1 MQKFE
6 KGFFIGAATAAH
18 QVEGNN
24 TNSDYWAQEQL
35 PHSSFT
41 EPSGI
46 ACDHYHRYEEDIKL
60 LADAGLNAYRF
71 SIEWARVEPE
81 EGTFDPEA
89 IEHYRRVIAC
99 CKAHGVEPIVT
110 LLHFTSPKWL
120 ICKGG
125 WEAESTVEDF
135 KHYAAYVMEQLGSE
149 LRYICTINEAN
160 MGLQLAAISKRFRL
174 MAEQAAKNAAA
185 AGKSAEGTVQ
195 VGMNFQKMMENM
207 KYAAME
213 NAQVFGTPQPQ
224 IFVSERTPEGDLLVL
239 RAHAAARDAIKAIC
253 PEVKVGLTLSL
264 HDLQAQPG
272 GEAFAEAAWQEEFTH
287 YLPYIKEDDFL
298 GVQNYTRTLYGPQ
311 GQLPAPEGAEL
322 TQMDYEVY
330 PQALEH
336 VLRKVAEDF
345 KGNLIV
351 TENGMAYS
359 ETLGSDGQI
368 HDPYRIEYLKE
379 HIEQLAI
386 MIDEGLP
393 VFGYCP
399 WSFVDVVS
407 SHQGFA
413 KRYGLVY
420 VDRTETD
427 PKQCARVKKDSF
439 YWYQK
444 VITNNGLTE

>member
-46 ACDHYHRYEEDIKL
+46 ACDHYQRYEEDIKL

-81 EGTFDPEA
+81 EGKFDPEA
-89 IEHYRRVIAC
+89 IEHYRKVIAC

-125 WEAESTVEDF
+125 WETESTVEDF
-135 KHYAAYVMEQLGSE
+135 KRYVTYVMKQLGSE
-149 LRYICTINEAN
+149 LRYVCTINEAN

-174 MAEQAAKNAAA
+174 MAERGCPKMPHRPE
-185 AGKSAEGTVQ
+185 SLAEGTVQ

-213 NAQVFGTPQPQ
+213 NTPGVRHTQPQ
-224 IFVSERTPEGDLLVL
+224 TLSAAHPEGDLLVM
-239 RAHAAARDAIKAIC
+239 RAHAAARDAIKALC
-253 PEVKVGLTLSL
+253 PQVKVGLTLSL

-287 YLPYIKEDDFL
+287 YLPYIKDDDFL

-311 GQLPAPEGAEL
+311 GQLPAPEA
-322 TQMDYEVY
+322 Q
-330 PQALEH
+330 
-336 VLRKVAEDF
+336 
-345 KGNLIV
+345 N
-351 TENGMAYS
+351 
-359 ETLGSDGQI
+359 
-368 HDPYRIEYLKE
+368 
-379 HIEQLAI
+379 
-386 MIDEGLP
+386 
-393 VFGYCP
+393 
-399 WSFVDVVS
+399 
-407 SHQGFA
+407 
-413 KRYGLVY
+413 
-420 VDRTETD
+420 
-427 PKQCARVKKDSF
+427 
-439 YWYQK
+439 
-444 VITNNGLTE
+444 

>member
-24 TNSDYWAQEQL
+24 INSDYWAQEQL

-81 EGTFDPEA
+81 EGKFDPEA
-89 IEHYRRVIAC
+89 VEHYRKVIAC
-99 CKAHGVEPIVT
+99 CKAHGAEPIVT

-135 KHYAAYVMEQLGSE
+135 KNYVVYVMEQLGSE
-149 LRYICTINEAN
+149 LRYVCTINEAN
-160 MGLQLAAISKRFRL
+160 MGLQLATISKRFRL
-174 MAEQAAKNAAA
+174 MAEQAAQNAAS

-207 KYAAME
+207 KFAAME

-224 IFVSERTPEGDLLVL
+224 IFVSERTPEGNLLVR

-253 PEVKVGLTLSL
+253 PRQGGPDPLTTRLAGTARRRSFCPGRMAGGVHPLSAL
-264 HDLQAQPG
+264 HQRGRLPG
-272 GEAFAEAAWQEEFTH
+272 C
-287 YLPYIKEDDFL
+287 
-298 GVQNYTRTLYGPQ
+298 
-311 GQLPAPEGAEL
+311 AEL
-322 TQMDYEVY
+322 Y
-330 PQALEH
+330 PHPLWPAGAA
-336 VLRKVAEDF
+336 VGIGGR
-345 KGNLIV
+345 
-351 TENGMAYS
+351 
-359 ETLGSDGQI
+359 
-368 HDPYRIEYLKE
+368 R
-379 HIEQLAI
+379 
-386 MIDEGLP
+386 
-393 VFGYCP
+393 
-399 WSFVDVVS
+399 
-407 SHQGFA
+407 
-413 KRYGLVY
+413 
-420 VDRTETD
+420 TD
-427 PKQCARVKKDSF
+427 PDGV
-439 YWYQK
+439 
-444 VITNNGLTE
+444 